1 MKPKKN
7 PKADLNRSSGL
18 FFVIGLTIALFVT
31 WRLLEYRSYESLEEF
46 TQVIN
51 VLDEMDEEVPVT
63 EQVKTV
69 TPPPPPAV
77 PEVIEIVEDVEEIEE
92 TVIESTESGQDME
105 IAEAEVDVDDVDVG
119 EYEEEEV
126 VPFAVIEN
134 APIFPGCEHLRSE
147 AERRA
152 CFNEKVQE
160 HITANFR
167 YPEMAL
173 EMGISGRVFVTFEI
187 SSKGQVTN
195 IRQRGPDRMLEDEAK
210 RIISSLP
217 KMTPGKQRGR
227 AAKVNYSIPI
237 MFKMADL

>member
-1 MKPKKN
+1 MMPKKN

-31 WRLLEYRSYESLEEF
+31 WRLLEYRAYDDIQEF

-51 VLDEMDEEVPVT
+51 VLEDMDEEAPIT

-69 TPPPPPAV
+69 TPPPPPAA
-77 PEVIEIVEDVEEIEE
+77 PQIIEVVEDVVDIEE
-92 TVIESTESGQDME
+92 TVIESTESGEDVV
-105 IAEAEVDVDDVDVG
+105 IAEQVDVDDVAVG
-119 EYEEEEV
+119 ELEEEEV

-134 APIFPGCEHLRSE
+134 APIFPGCEGLATE
-147 AERRA
+147 AERRE
-152 CFNEKVQE
+152 CFNQKVQE

-173 EMGISGRVFVTFEI
+173 EMGVSGRVFVTFEI
-187 SSKGQVTN
+187 NTRGEVNN
-195 IRQRGPDRMLEDEAK
+195 IRQRGPDRILETEAR
-210 RIISSLP
+210 RIISTLP

>member
-31 WRLLEYRSYESLEEF
+31 WRLLEYRSYDSIEEF
-46 TQVIN
+46 TQVVN
-51 VLDEMDEEVPVT
+51 VLDDLQEEVPVT

-69 TPPPPPAV
+69 TPPPPPAA
-77 PEVIEIVEDVEEIEE
+77 PDVIEVVEDVEEIEE
-92 TVIESTESGQDME
+92 TIIESTESSE
-105 IAEAEVDVDDVDVG
+105 EKVIADVEVDVDDVDVG
-119 EYEEEEV
+119 EYEEEEI

-134 APIFPGCEHLRSE
+134 APVYPGCENLSSE
-147 AERRA
+147 AKRRE
-152 CFNEKVQE
+152 CFNQKIQQ
-160 HITANFR
+160 HISDNFR

-187 SSKGQVTN
+187 GKNGEVGN
-195 IRQRGPDRMLEDEAK
+195 IRQRGPDRLLETEAR
-210 RIISSLP
+210 RIISTLP

-227 AAKVNYSIPI
+227 PAKVNYSIPI